1 MPQLLKTTGWGGQEI
16 RIFNDS
22 GIQEQIDR
30 AIDGLTRR
38 KKHGA
43 VIAVW
48 DHKTRSISGA
58 VVAKLGRDWSV
69 VGTLRHRIGA
79 TLKDIDAGLAVRKE
93 W

>member
-1 MPQLLKTTGWGGQEI
+1 MPKIVKTTGWGGQEI
-16 RIFNDS
+16 HLFNDS
-22 GIQEQIDR
+22 GIQEQIDS
-30 AIDGLTRR
+30 AIASLTRR

-43 VIAVW
+43 VIAYY
-48 DHKTRSISGA
+48 DHKTRRVSGA

-79 TLKDIDAGLAVRKE
+79 SLKDINAGLAVRKE